1 MVITFSPRAK
11 GRERIQP
18 TSIGLWH
25 ALAIGPVCRM
35 QCTWTSEPAKPR
47 SLARGRSLSDQ
58 INSDM
63 STDISTCHT
72 AVASMHLLGGL
83 GYVLAWE
90 SANQLRFACPYLAF
104 ARLQHSAGPP
114 PPTNVRNNVV
124 EGNCIT
130 IQRPGFSASRPQT
143 LGAATTA
150 RNAEPVSTASKR
162 SYKSRSPNGSM
173 FTT

>member
-1 MVITFSPRAK
+1 MCVIDGDHLFPQSQGERAN
-11 GRERIQP
+11 
-18 TSIGLWH
+18 TTNLDCVLWH

-90 SANQLRFACPYLAF
+90 SANQLRFACPYLA
-104 ARLQHSAGPP
+104 LQHVSLC
-114 PPTNVRNNVV
+114 T
-124 EGNCIT
+124 
-130 IQRPGFSASRPQT
+130 
-143 LGAATTA
+143 AATQCW
-150 RNAEPVSTASKR
+150 STAT
-162 SYKSRSPNGSM
+162 PQC
-173 FTT
+173 T